1 MSDRTRLYSYTDSNG
16 RTQAARLDPE
26 KVRAWVR
33 AARTLS
39 RITNDLGT
47 DGAPVDVY
55 MSDNELNLML
65 GPSHQDAFP
74 PRPLQGN
81 AIESVLIRGGG
92 GDW

>member
-1 MSDRTRLYSYTDSNG
+1 MSDHTKLYSYTDGNG
-16 RTQAARLDPE
+16 RPRTARLDPE

-39 RITNDLGT
+39 RITDDLGA

-55 MSDNELNLML
+55 MSDGQLNLML
-65 GPSHQDAFP
+65 GPTHQGGDG
-74 PRPLQGN
+74 RPLHGN
-81 AIESVLIRGGG
+81 VVGSALIHGGG

>member
-16 RTQAARLDPE
+16 RTQAARLDPR
-26 KVRAWVR
+26 KVLAWVR

-39 RITNDLGT
+39 QITEDLGA

-55 MSDNELNLML
+55 MSDSRLNLML
-65 GPSHQDAFP
+65 GPTHQGGDG
-74 PRPLQGN
+74 RPLQGN